1 MRDSLNH
8 LPERK
13 KGELARIVSIIRDKA
28 PKTEMIILFGNHDPA
43 FFKIFP
49 MGTDEEK
56 RRFDLLKRAYVEARY
71 NPKYIITAEE
81 LKYLARC
88 VELLQQQTKAS
99 CEEKMT
105 SWSEA

>member
-1 MRDSLNH
+1 MLLVYTNY
-8 LPERK
+8 K
-13 KGELARIVSIIRDKA
+13 
-28 PKTEMIILFGNHDPA
+28 PKTHKLDKLRKQAGRHDPA

-71 NPKYIITAEE
+71 NPKYVITAEE

-88 VELLQQQTKAS
+88 VELLQQQTKVS
-99 CEEKMT
+99 CEEKMET
-105 SWSEA
+105 FL